1 MSISKINSNSITTD
15 ESVTFTTNTGTTPVV
30 ISRLGDIDESLQI
43 SVEDDSVIF
52 KSEQD
57 EVGRYGGYK
66 FISRNAGTD
75 IDRMIIDLD
84 GGVGIGTSSVTSGTL
99 LDVRGNV
106 RIGDGTTNEQ
116 DISYFGLTGSWQVG
130 VNNQGQG
137 TNGDN
142 FFIWTNLGQR
152 YGLKVN
158 GGTGSPSG
166 TVNMPYQPA
175 FTAYKSTTSSTAA
188 SNLIV
193 YDATYLNNGNH
204 YNTSTGQFTAPIDGM
219 YQFTSVS
226 LSLGGGALQTRIRQ
240 NGTQMLYAENTRS
253 DLYGQCVNSGILN
266 LSAGDTVDVQ
276 VTAGSDYGNK
286 YSYFSGHLIG

>member
-1 MSISKINSNSITTD
+1 MTISKINSNSITTD

-30 ISRLGDIDESLQI
+30 VTRLGEIDESLQI

-84 GGVGIGTSSVTSGTL
+84 GAVGIGTSSVTSGTL

-116 DISYFGLTGSWQVG
+116 DISYYGLTGSWQVG
-130 VNNQGQG
+130 VNHQGQG

-142 FFIWTNLGQR
+142 FFIWTNQGQR

-175 FTAYKSTTSSTAA
+175 FTAYKSATSTTSAVNT
-188 SNLIV
+188 IV

-204 YNTSTGQFTAPIDGM
+204 YSTSTGQFTAPIDGM

-226 LSLGGGALQTRIRQ
+226 LSTGGSVIQTQ
-240 NGTQMLYAENTRS
+240 LYVNGVGKLYAENTRS
-253 DLYGQCVNSGILN
+253 NLYGQCITSGVFN
-266 LSAGDTVDVQ
+266 LSAGDTVRVV
-276 VTAGSDYGNK
+276 VTSGSDYGNK